1 MRNGFRNDSEKSR
14 LVPSKKRDTNYMP
27 RLQGARMQGASSPL
41 TDWINSDVKTANTVS
56 IIMII
61 FAAWAGIE
69 AISNVA
75 GIAIPPET
83 GMATN
88 IDPDDTQ
95 RTNNGVIVGLGA
107 VLGTLGLVIQSL
119 IPRGEE
125 EQEESRGPVFDEDLV
140 KLTKWLCSRGT
151 TTVQFFEWAD
161 TDNSGSIDMVE
172 FANAL
177 RAAEIANLPP
187 WEIEELVK
195 LMDINSDGRINLPEL
210 DIALLNIRNALGIEF
225 IPYVEEDKPEEEVAE
240 EVVEEVLESTDD
252 SPESDEE
259 SEEAEAEAEP
269 SEEDDSEEAA
279 DEESTE
285 EEVVEESS
293 AESTEDST
301 ESDEESEEAE
311 AEAEPSEEDDSEE
324 AANEEPTEE
333 EAVEEISESTDDS
346 TESGEES
353 EEEESSEDVESAE
366 DDSEEA
372 AEEETEV
379 EESDEASEGDEGATD
394 ESEEA
399 VEETEDSEG
408 EPDEEETTEEVVE
421 EAPKKKKK
429 F

>member
-1 MRNGFRNDSEKSR
+1 M
-14 LVPSKKRDTNYMP
+14 L

-125 EQEESRGPVFDEDLV
+125 EQEEERGPVFDEDLV

-187 WEIEELVK
+187 WEVDELVK

-225 IPYVEEDKPEEEVAE
+225 IPYVEEEKPEEEVAE
-240 EVVEEVLESTDD
+240 ETEEVATDESEAEVESPEDGESADDDSEQETEEAAKEESVEEVPESTDE
-252 SPESDEE
+252 STESEEPEAEDEE
-259 SEEAEAEAEP
+259 SL
-269 SEEDDSEEAA
+269 EEAA
-279 DEESTE
+279 
-285 EEVVEESS
+285 
-293 AESTEDST
+293 
-301 ESDEESEEAE
+301 
-311 AEAEPSEEDDSEE
+311 
-324 AANEEPTEE
+324 EE
-333 EAVEEISESTDDS
+333 EAVEDATESTDDS
-346 TESGEES
+346 TES
-353 EEEESSEDVESAE
+353 EEESDEVEEVDESTE

-394 ESEEA
+394 ESDEA
-399 VEETEDSEG
+399 VEEIEDSED

-421 EAPKKKKK
+421 ESPKKKKK